1 MLRPQIVDWGRPQKE
16 RSLFRLANCFSEPR
30 TYRRHFARPPCA
42 TVAKHR
48 RCFVCAVV
56 VDDQV
61 QVEIMKRFTVD
72 LFQEHQELLGAMAQQ
87 AFTDDLSGRHIE
99 RGEQRRGPV
108 EN

>member
-1 MLRPQIVDWGRPQKE
+1 MRWLLE
-16 RSLFRLANCFSEPR
+16 SA
-30 TYRRHFARPPCA
+30 
-42 TVAKHR
+42 
-48 RCFVCAVV
+48 
-56 VDDQV
+56 
-61 QVEIMKRFTVD
+61 KRFTVD